1 MSNVMLLAGTIN
13 LSGSWNQVWGAVQ
26 TAIGTKLTTLLS
38 AVGVILVVGAVF
50 KWLFERRRG
59 GGAAT
64 STRLSAAALTDEP
77 PGRGTTRPR
86 RPCPAGSPESRQA
99 RQGRP

>member
-13 LSGSWNQVWGAVQ
+13 LSGSWGQVWGAVQ
-26 TAIGTKLTTLLS
+26 AAIGTKLTTLLS

-59 GGAAT
+59 VVV
-64 STRLSAAALTDEP
+64 RSAGRPARGCCGRWP
-77 PGRGTTRPR
+77 PGRPWL
-86 RPCPAGSPESRQA
+86 PPACSSPSS
-99 RQGRP
+99 